1 MDVLE
6 RGGKSRGLMPQQTVC
21 YILTALM
28 SHAREWSAAPMVLHT
43 PRPIQNIQ
51 AVRRHETELTAL
63 R

>member
-1 MDVLE
+1 MVVGQGRSYL
-6 RGGKSRGLMPQQTVC
+6 RT
-21 YILTALM
+21 ILTALM

-63 R
+63 H

>member
-1 MDVLE
+1 MFLSVVVSQ
-6 RGGKSRGLMPQQTVC
+6 GGSHLRA
-21 YILTALM
+21 ILTALM

-43 PRPIQNIQ
+43 PRPIQNTQ